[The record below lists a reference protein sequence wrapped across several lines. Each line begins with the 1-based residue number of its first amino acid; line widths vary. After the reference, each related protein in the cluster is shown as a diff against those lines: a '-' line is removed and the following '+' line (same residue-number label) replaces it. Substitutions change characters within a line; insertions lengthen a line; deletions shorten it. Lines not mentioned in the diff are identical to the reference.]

1 MTKTSIQNENRVMI
15 TPEEIRNEM
24 LGASEVSLKI
34 MNLIHDQRLLQIW
47 VPKKYGGLGFRLK
60 EGLSVLFDWSKI
72 DGSLGWMLTL
82 CSGANFFSRNLKP
95 EIATALFS
103 YSKTCFGGSG
113 MIGGTAVKQNDGTFI
128 INGLWHFAT
137 GAPHLSHFTLNA
149 KLTENGIP
157 LLDELGSE
165 IIRSFVISKNEVEII
180 PNWKSMGMK
189 ATGTFS
195 FKVENVEV
203 SEEYS
208 FVYDDFF
215 TDDVLDKIPFRI
227 FADLTLLVNYL
238 GMAAHF
244 SEEAV
249 KIRHNLDLKMFNKM
263 ISEHLEKS
271 FQFADEIEM
280 LLNKFELISSEKQA
294 EIHKYSLNLVKDLSH
309 QILKIYFQLGL
320 RATHTDSAMYQI
332 FCDYFTATQHSN
344 FRREFGEECFNE

>member
-1 MTKTSIQNENRVMI
+1 MLS
-15 TPEEIRNEM
+15 PEEIRNKI
-24 LGASEVSLKI
+24 LGTCEVSQEI
-34 MNLIHDQRLLQIW
+34 MTNIHEQRLLQIW

-95 EIATALFS
+95 NIAKELFS
-103 YSKTCFGGSG
+103 NHKTCFGGSG
-113 MIGGTAVKQNDGTFI
+113 MIGGTAEKQNDGTFL

-149 KLTENGIP
+149 TLTENGNP
-157 LLDELGSE
+157 LLDGAGSE
-165 IIRSFVISKNEVEII
+165 IIRSFIISKDQAEII

-189 ATGTFS
+189 ATGTYS
-195 FKVENVEV
+195 FKVNNAKV
-203 SEEYS
+203 SEDYS
-208 FVYDDFF
+208 FVYDEFF

-244 SEEAV
+244 SEEAI
-249 KIRHNLDLKMFNKM
+249 KIRPNLDLKLFNKM
-263 ISEHLEKS
+263 INDDLEKA
-271 FQFADEIEM
+271 FQFADEIENI
-280 LLNKFELISSEKQA
+280 LNDLELISNEKQS
-294 EIHKYSLNLVKDLSH
+294 EIHSFATSLVENLSH

-320 RATHTDSAMYQI
+320 RATHTDSEMYQI

-344 FRREFGEECFNE
+344 FRREFG

>member
-1 MTKTSIQNENRVMI
+1 MIKTLTQNNLIRMLS
-15 TPEEIRNEM
+15 PEEIRNKI
-24 LGASEVSLKI
+24 LGTCEVSQEI
-34 MNLIHDQRLLQIW
+34 MTNIHEQRLLQIW

-95 EIATALFS
+95 NIAKELFS
-103 YSKTCFGGSG
+103 NHKTCFGGSG
-113 MIGGTAVKQNDGTFI
+113 MIGGTAEKQNDGTFL

-149 KLTENGIP
+149 TLTENGNP
-157 LLDELGSE
+157 LLDGAGSE
-165 IIRSFVISKNEVEII
+165 IIRSFIISKDQAEII

-189 ATGTFS
+189 ATGTYS
-195 FKVENVEV
+195 FKVNNAKV
-203 SEEYS
+203 SEDYS
-208 FVYDDFF
+208 FVYDEFF

-244 SEEAV
+244 SEEAI
-249 KIRHNLDLKMFNKM
+249 KIRPNLDLKLFNKM
-263 ISEHLEKS
+263 INDDLEKA
-271 FQFADEIEM
+271 FQFADEIENI
-280 LLNKFELISSEKQA
+280 LNDLELISNEKQS
-294 EIHKYSLNLVKDLSH
+294 EIHSFATSLVENLSH

-320 RATHTDSAMYQI
+320 RATHTDSEMYQI

-344 FRREFGEECFNE
+344 FRREFG